1 MLSGRTGLST
11 FVIAFRGLV
20 AVSQVT
26 APLQAIPP
34 FWLVTIVHSLKS
46 SVPEKDVPMHALGGC
61 GRGRLGDPETHSCR
75 GPGDI
80 QRNRL

>member
-26 APLQAIPP
+26 APLQTIPP
-34 FWLVTIVHSLKS
+34 PWLVTMIHGLKS
-46 SVPEKDVPMHALGGC
+46 SVAEKDVPMHALGGC
-61 GRGRLGDPETHSCR
+61 GRGRLGDPKTHSCR
-75 GPGDI
+75 GPADI
-80 QRNRL
+80 QRNRP